1 MSIFSIYHAVLGVS
15 NFDHTNKAAL
25 VSQIKFSDPSAF
37 NSIWVYLK
45 MIQNGLYALQ
55 AAILTT
61 HPVVISFFSTGQR
74 EEKGVHAVAIAAWP
88 QTWEPHGAPKDVHHF
103 LLHNCCMF
111 GWLLQQKRQPFWLI
125 LFSHK
130 YWIHFSSH
138 VYVGSLESP
147 AGVSYPPQWLV
158 EVYWW
163 LLHSPGHRTAL
174 RRNRW

>member
-1 MSIFSIYHAVLGVS
+1 MSIFSIYHPVLGVS
-15 NFDHTNKAAL
+15 NFDHPNKPAF

-88 QTWEPHGAPKDVHHF
+88 QTWEPPKMSITSCCTIAACLVLQHSGSPFESYCLPINIESILVVMSTLVHWNI
-103 LLHNCCMF
+103 LL
-111 GWLLQQKRQPFWLI
+111 
-125 LFSHK
+125 
-130 YWIHFSSH
+130 
-138 VYVGSLESP
+138 V
-147 AGVSYPPQWLV
+147 
-158 EVYWW
+158 
-163 LLHSPGHRTAL
+163 
-174 RRNRW
+174 

>member
-88 QTWEPHGAPKDVHHF
+88 KTWEPHGAPKDVHHF

-111 GWLLQQKRQPFWLI
+111 G
-125 LFSHK
+125 
-130 YWIHFSSH
+130 
-138 VYVGSLESP
+138 
-147 AGVSYPPQWLV
+147 
-158 EVYWW
+158 
-163 LLHSPGHRTAL
+163 
-174 RRNRW
+174 